1 MTHVS
6 LTGLS
11 PDLDVAD
18 ALSAL
23 GVEADTSTRRLA
35 EYSYDASNYRVRPLA
50 VVFPRSD
57 DEVARTAAFCHA
69 RSIPLIAR
77 GGGTSMGGNA
87 IGPGV
92 VIDLSRYMNRVRSI
106 DADSSTAVAE
116 SGIVLTTLA
125 ADARAATDGQLT
137 FAPDPSSASRAS
149 LGGAIGNDA
158 CGNHS
163 VRHGRTTDHVEELF
177 LVTADGLRLTA
188 TRHGITATVDTDR
201 DAVSRA
207 AELTDRLRDLTSRH
221 MAILRTDLETI
232 PRQVSGY
239 HLAKML
245 PENGFDVAR
254 ALVGSEGTCAIVV
267 AARVRLVPVAT
278 SPLLICVGY
287 PTVIDAARDVTA
299 ILPYAPSA
307 VEGIDRKIVATM
319 AARRGRDAISVLPG
333 VDDSDCTGWLFIDV
347 DEHSAATRSETDVEA
362 TAKRLLDDLR
372 ARGRMVAATTVPDPV
387 ARKALWRV
395 REDGAGLSS
404 RLADPDDDSIGNDY
418 ESWPGWEDAAV
429 APERLADYLD
439 DFTRLLDQHGLT
451 GVMYGHFG
459 AGCMHVRITFD
470 LRTPEGRAVMDRFC
484 ADAARLVVAHG
495 GSLSGEHGDGRA
507 RSALLPVMYS
517 PAMLGAF
524 AEFKR
529 IWDPQGTL
537 NPGSIVD
544 PPPITDD
551 LALAGVPDRHWPTMF
566 HLGAPAHDA
575 VSATPGTQSSV
586 TPPEAPTGKAPRKST
601 PGTAADADM
610 STAASQRAD
619 FRGGFLE
626 IAQVT
631 DGAHTD
637 QTSLDPFVH
646 AVQGCI
652 GVGRCRAT
660 SGGVMC
666 PSYRATRDE
675 KDSTRGRARVLQ
687 EMVRTAPDVETGW
700 RSADVADALELCL
713 SCKACS
719 TDCPTGVDM
728 ATYKSEFLHHH
739 YRGRKRP
746 LSHYSLGWM
755 PAWLGAAGVLAP
767 AINAALESPLRRL
780 AARAGGLDPRRSMPR
795 FAARKAR
802 RAHLRE
808 LPPLSTTSDVVLFV
822 DSFTRAFR
830 PQVAS
835 AAAEVLSATGDT
847 VGCSADNCCGLT
859 WISTGQLTHARKVLS
874 RTADNLDDGTG
885 RPIVVPEPSCA
896 AALRKDLPELVHT
909 PAARRVAERVQS
921 FADYLPR
928 LLEKGWRPENLPEA
942 VTLQTHCHE
951 YAVFG
956 ARTGAAALSALGVEV
971 HTADGCCGVAGNFG
985 FERGHYEVSVAV
997 SENAL
1002 APALR
1007 SAPDRPVITDGFSCA
1022 MSVDHLTATDDGIS
1036 ARGLHLAE
1044 LLTRTPSPS
1053 TATSDP
1059 PTATFASTTATDHS
1073 PTTTPPD
1080 PEGA

>member
-11 PDLDVAD
+11 PDLDVAA
-18 ALSAL
+18 ALSTL
-23 GVEADTSTRRLA
+23 GVEADTSARRLA

-57 DEVARTAAFCHA
+57 DDVAHTAALCHA
-69 RSIPLIAR
+69 RAIPLIAR

-106 DADSSTAVAE
+106 DAETSTAVAE

-125 ADARAATDGQLT
+125 AQARTATDGRLT

-177 LVTADGLRLTA
+177 LVTSDGLRLTA
-188 TRHGITATVDTDR
+188 TRHGITATDESDR
-201 DAVSRA
+201 DAVTRA
-207 AELTDRLRDLTSRH
+207 AELTERLRDLTSRH

-319 AARRGRDAISVLPG
+319 AARRGRDTISALPG
-333 VDDSDCTGWLFIDV
+333 VDDTDCTGWLFIDL

-484 ADAARLVVAHG
+484 ADAARLVVEHG

-524 AEFKR
+524 AEFKH

-544 PPPITDD
+544 PSPITDD
-551 LALAGVPDRHWPTMF
+551 LTLAGVPDRHWPTMF

-575 VSATPGTQSSV
+575 APAHTSRKSAPGT
-586 TPPEAPTGKAPRKST
+586 R
-601 PGTAADADM
+601 ADDDM

-700 RSADVADALELCL
+700 RSDDVADALDLCL

-739 YRGRKRP
+739 YQGRARP

-767 AINAALESPLRRL
+767 VINAALGSPLRRV

-802 RAHLRE
+802 RAHLRN
-808 LPPLSTTSDVVLFV
+808 LAPLSATSDVVLFI

-874 RTADNLDDGTG
+874 RTAQNLDDGTD

-909 PAARRVAERVQS
+909 PAARRVAARVHS

-928 LLEKGWRPENLPEA
+928 LLERGWRPENLPEA
-942 VTLQTHCHE
+942 VTVQTHCHE

-1002 APALR
+1002 GPALR
-1007 SAPDRPVITDGFSCA
+1007 ATPDRPVITDGFSCA
-1022 MSVDHLTATDDGIS
+1022 MSVDHLTATDDAIS

-1044 LLTRTPSPS
+1044 LLTRTTP
-1053 TATSDP
+1053 P
-1059 PTATFASTTATDHS
+1059 PTATSNPPTATDHS
-1073 PTTTPPD
+1073 PTTPPD